1 MYRIC
6 GVLLALMII
15 TAISAE
21 IPDPPLSETR
31 LTIHTLLREDIFA
44 GLLENDMRRLTRG
57 EKNIQLLLQQR
68 PEAKA
73 PLLGWQASAILY
85 RATRAHEGGR
95 AEEYREHYQRSLALF
110 EEANRLGAESVGVVA
125 VTGAS
130 FVILADRLP
139 KEDRADAWAR
149 AYKAYQTL
157 WKQQGPA
164 VDKLP
169 LHIRGELLAGL
180 VQSAQRTGRS
190 QEAAQFLEKIQTLL
204 PDTPYANIAQQWKES
219 PESVTST
226 SIACR
231 TCHESGRLASR
242 LAALK

>member
-1 MYRIC
+1 MVRIS
-6 GVLLALMII
+6 GVLLALMMI

-21 IPDPPLSETR
+21 MPDPPLSETR

-44 GLLENDMRRLTRG
+44 GLLENDMQRLARG
-57 EKNIQLLLQQR
+57 ERNIQLLLQQR

-73 PLLGWQASAILY
+73 PLLGWQASTVLY
-85 RATRAHEGGR
+85 RATRAHESGR
-95 AEEYREHYQRSLALF
+95 ADEYREHYQRSLALF
-110 EEANRLGAESVGVVA
+110 EEANRLDSENIGVVA
-125 VTGAS
+125 VTAGS
-130 FVILADRLP
+130 FVLLADRLP
-139 KEDRADAWAR
+139 KEDRADAWSR
-149 AYKAYQTL
+149 AYNAYQAL

-180 VQSAQRTGRS
+180 AQSAQRTGRS
-190 QEAAQFLEKIQTLL
+190 QQAAQFIEKIQTLL

-219 PESVTST
+219 PESAAST
-226 SIACR
+226 SITCR
-231 TCHESGRLASR
+231 TCHESGRLAAR

>member
-1 MYRIC
+1 MVRIC

-15 TAISAE
+15 TATAAE
-21 IPDPPLSETR
+21 VPDPPLSETR

-44 GLLENDMRRLTRG
+44 GFLENDMQRLARG
-57 EKNIQLLLQQR
+57 EKNIQLLLQHR

-73 PLLGWQASAILY
+73 PLLGWQASTILY
-85 RATRAHEGGR
+85 RATRAHESGR
-95 AEEYREHYQRSLALF
+95 MDEYRAQYQRSLSLF
-110 EEANRLGAESVGVVA
+110 DEANRLDSESVGVVA
-125 VTGAS
+125 VTGGS
-130 FVILADRLP
+130 FATLADRLP
-139 KEDRADAWAR
+139 KVDQADGWSR
-149 AYKAYQTL
+149 AYNAYQKL
-157 WKQQGPA
+157 WRFQAPA

-180 VQSAQRTGRS
+180 AQSAQRTGRS

-204 PDTPYANIAQQWKES
+204 PDTPYSNVAQQWKES
-219 PESVTST
+219 PEAATST

>member
-1 MYRIC
+1 MVRLSGI
-6 GVLLALMII
+6 LLALMMI
-15 TAISAE
+15 TATAAQIS
-21 IPDPPLSETR
+21 DPPLSETR

-44 GLLENDMRRLTRG
+44 GFLENDMQRLARG

-73 PLLGWQASAILY
+73 PLLGWQASTVLY
-85 RATRAHEGGR
+85 RATRAHESGR
-95 AEEYREHYQRSLALF
+95 TGEYREQYQRSLSLF
-110 EEANRLGAESVGVVA
+110 DEANRLDSESVGVIA
-125 VTGAS
+125 VTGGS
-130 FVILADRLP
+130 FATLADRLP
-139 KEDRADAWAR
+139 KVDQADGWSR
-149 AYKAYQTL
+149 AYNAYQKL
-157 WKQQGPA
+157 WKLQAPA

-180 VQSAQRTGRS
+180 AQSAQRTGRS
-190 QEAAQFLEKIQTLL
+190 QEASQFIEKIQALL
-204 PDTPYANIAQQWKES
+204 PDTPYANVAQQWKEN

-231 TCHESGRLASR
+231 TCHESGRLAAR

>member
-1 MYRIC
+1 MVRIS
-6 GVLLALMII
+6 GVLLALITI

-31 LTIHTLLREDIFA
+31 LTIHTLLREDLFA
-44 GLLENDMRRLTRG
+44 GLLDNDMQRLTRG

-73 PLLGWQASAILY
+73 PLLGWQASTLLY
-85 RATRAHEGGR
+85 RATRAHENGR
-95 AEEYREHYQRSLALF
+95 ADEYREHFQRSLALF
-110 EEANRLGAESVGVVA
+110 EEANRLNGENAGVVA
-125 VTGAS
+125 VTGAA
-130 FVILADRLP
+130 FAIFADRLP
-139 KEDRADAWAR
+139 KEDRADAWSR

-180 VQSAQRTGRS
+180 AQSAQRTGRS
-190 QEAAQFLEKIQTLL
+190 QEAAQFIEKIQTLL
-204 PDTPYANIAQQWKES
+204 PDTPYANVAQQWKES
-219 PESVTST
+219 PESATNT
-226 SIACR
+226 SITCR
-231 TCHESGRLASR
+231 TCHESGRLAAR